1 MAKKKV
7 LRAVA
12 LYERLSRDDENQG
25 ESNSI
30 VNQKMYLEDFAER
43 QGFAPIRHFTD
54 DGYSGVNFN
63 RPGFQKML
71 EEIKNGNISTVIVKD
86 MSRLGRNYLEVGYY
100 TEVLFPQKDVRFIAV
115 NNSVDSDNQ
124 MGNDFAPFLNIMNEW
139 YAKDTSNKIRTV
151 FDARMKDGKR
161 CSGSIPYGYNRKP
174 DDKQTLVV
182 DPVASK
188 VVKKIFEL
196 AAAGTGITAIARQLE
211 QEHILIPSAYT
222 MKYHPEQ
229 NNNRVFADPYRW
241 RQGTVQD
248 ILYRREYLGHTVLR
262 KSTSV
267 NFKMKKRKAVD
278 PEDMLL
284 FENTHEPIISQE
296 LWDQA
301 HKFLDKE
308 RRKRNVKYG
317 ELSDSHKLCGFVFC
331 ADCGARMRINVHKKK
346 NGEPVFNF
354 RCGTFASDHRKCSQH
369 HVSAEALE
377 KLLLS
382 TIQRISWRVITD
394 EKAFAEELQEQQKQ
408 RKAERPAKERE
419 ELKKAETRYEQL
431 DSLIMGLYEAHV
443 QEDLPEKQY
452 KALMARY
459 AEEQDDLEKKI
470 ESLRASLDKQEKE
483 PMQISRFVEAVR
495 RFKNPEKLTDEMIR
509 VLVDKI
515 LVHQAHG
522 RGKKRTQSIE
532 IIFNFVGAV
541 NLVETPEE
549 REERERRA
557 REEAE
562 EQERKAQERARR
574 NQRKADRER
583 REKRLA
589 ENEGHLY
596 PKKLCAV
603 CGKEFWPNTVRQIYC
618 SPECKKKHD
627 REVLL
632 EKRREVKGDH
642 RFRQKKCIVCGA
654 MFWPKTGIQE
664 TCSKECSITRR
675 NTRQLAYYHNK
686 RSAELIGKHAAERA
700 AVEAENE
707 GHPYPKKTCA
717 FCGEEFWP
725 MMKFQKYCSKE
736 CGKRGYEQMDKER
749 DPAEKESHKFYK
761 RICEVCGKEFWP
773 SGPNAQVCSHECRLQ
788 LDRDIRAAKKKKN
801 LQRNITV
808 PVPMLTNGGIIHE
821 QDQADVL

>member
-30 VNQKMYLEDFAER
+30 VNQKMYLETFAEK

-161 CSGSIPYGYNRKP
+161 CSGSIPYGYNRRP

-188 VVKKIFEL
+188 VVKKIFEM
-196 AAAGTGITAIARQLE
+196 AAAGMGMTAIAKQLE
-211 QEHILIPSAYT
+211 EERVLIPSAYT
-222 MKYHPEQ
+222 KKYHPEQ
-229 NNNRVFADPYRW
+229 NNGKTFADPYRW
-241 RQGTVQD
+241 RQGTIQD
-248 ILYRREYLGHTVLR
+248 ILFRREYLGHTVLR

-267 NFKMKKRKAVD
+267 NFKTKKRKAVD

-301 HKFLDKE
+301 HKFISRQ
-308 RRKRNVKYG
+308 RRKRIVRYSGISN
-317 ELSDSHKLCGFVFC
+317 SHKLCGFVFC
-331 ADCGARMRINVHKKK
+331 ADCGGRMKISVHYRK
-346 NGEPVFNF
+346 NGEPVFSF
-354 RCGTFASDHRKCSQH
+354 RCGTASSDHRKCSTH
-369 HVSAEALE
+369 HISAEALE
-377 KLLLS
+377 QLLLS
-382 TIQRISWRVITD
+382 TIQRISRRVITD
-394 EKAFAEELQEQQKQ
+394 EKAFAEDLQKQQKQ
-408 RKAERPAKERE
+408 REAERPAKDRE
-419 ELKKAETRYEQL
+419 ELRNAETRYEQL

-443 QEDLPEKQY
+443 QGDLPEKQY
-452 KALMARY
+452 KSLMARY
-459 AEEQDDLEKKI
+459 AREQDELEKKI
-470 ESLRASLDKQEKE
+470 DSLRVSLEEQEE
-483 PMQISRFVEAVR
+483 RPMQISQFIEAIR
-495 RFKNPEKLTDEMIR
+495 RFKNTERLTDEMIR

-515 LVHQAHG
+515 LVHEPQG
-522 RGKKRTQSIE
+522 RGKKRTQSVE

-541 NLVETPEE
+541 DLIETPEE
-549 REERERRA
+549 QDERERKLK
-557 REEAE
+557 AE
-562 EQERKAQERARR
+562 EEKKQQRIRSNNRKARQK
-574 NQRKADRER
+574 RKEM
-583 REKRLA
+583 RLA

-596 PKKLCAV
+596 QKKVCAV
-603 CGKEFWPNTVRQIYC
+603 CGNEFWPVSAHQIYC
-618 SPECKKKHD
+618 SPECKQKRD

-632 EKRREVKGDH
+632 EKRRAVKGDH
-642 RFRQKKCIVCGA
+642 RFRQKKCIVCGK
-654 MFWPKTGIQE
+654 MFWPATGRQE
-664 TCSKECSITRR
+664 TCSEKCRIEHR
-675 NTRQLAYYHNK
+675 NTRSLAYYHEHK
-686 RSAELIGKHAAERA
+686 RTARIEKHAAERA

-707 GHPYPKKTCA
+707 GHLYPKKTCA

-725 MMKFQKYCSKE
+725 TMKFQKYCSKE

-749 DPAEKESHKFYK
+749 DPAEKEGHKFYK

-788 LDRDIRAAKKKKN
+788 LDRDLREAKKKKN
-801 LQRNITV
+801 LERNITV
-808 PVPMLTNGGIIHE
+808 PVPMLTNGGISHE